1 MYIAGALKAVKQP
14 VIIGN
19 KVQKLVVY
27 GYYIY
32 TGIADKWV
40 DIVKGHLGFHEIPS
54 ALYFMLLLYPIKSR
68 L

>member
-19 KVQKLVVY
+19 KIQKLVVY

-40 DIVKGHLGFHEIPS
+40 DIVKGHLGFHESPPRSLFYAIIIS
-54 ALYFMLLLYPIKSR
+54 Y
-68 L
+68 